1 MLAKPVLVK
10 GLSRFWIVGNLANL
24 TSNLIQE
31 IEIKNIAEAIFMTL
45 FDLAEYANMYIMMR
59 TSPPTI
65 HPRLHKIM
73 LLLALLL
80 VPVLVNLII
89 KNHGQDRKGEGLAQ
103 AGFGLQ
109 KSTIL

>member
-1 MLAKPVLVK
+1 MVVPDSSPGASVRVSIRIPQMLT
-10 GLSRFWIVGNLANL
+10 LADGTFL
-24 TSNLIQE
+24 PPL
-31 IEIKNIAEAIFMTL
+31 
-45 FDLAEYANMYIMMR
+45 MR

-65 HPRLHKIM
+65 HPCLHKIM
-73 LLLALLL
+73 LSLALLL